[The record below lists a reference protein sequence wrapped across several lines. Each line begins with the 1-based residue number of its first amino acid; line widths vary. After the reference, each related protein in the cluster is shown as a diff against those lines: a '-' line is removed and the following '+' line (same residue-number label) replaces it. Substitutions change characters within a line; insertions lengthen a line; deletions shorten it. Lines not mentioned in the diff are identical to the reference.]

1 MAQVATVTA
10 VADSASSQ
18 TLLAA
23 NGSRASFTIV
33 NDSTVTLY
41 VKYGATATST
51 DFTHKLLAGDTLFED
66 EYAGVVDGIWAS
78 DASGSARITELTP

>member
-10 VADSASSQ
+10 VADSNSSQ

-23 NGSRASFTIV
+23 NGSRISFSIV
-33 NDSTVTLY
+33 NDSTVALY
-41 VKYGATATST
+41 VKYGVTATST
-51 DFTHKLLAGDTLFED
+51 DFTHKLLASETLFED
-66 EYAGVVDGIWAS
+66 EYTGIVDGIWAS